1 MRKLVGVKPER
12 VFYHFE
18 EISKIPRESYHEKA
32 ISDYLVEFGKKLNLE
47 TYQDKYYN
55 VVLRRKATPGY
66 ENAPGIV
73 IQGHMD
79 MVCEKESDSNHDFRK
94 DPIDLIVDG
103 NRLRANK
110 TTLGGDNGIAI
121 AMGMAILE
129 DESIKC
135 GTIDR
140 KDPIDLIVDGNR
152 LRANKTTL
160 GGDNGIAIAMGMAI
174 LEDES
179 IKCGTIELLATTSEE
194 IDLNGAL
201 SLEPN
206 VLKGKMLI
214 NIDSEDEG
222 VITVGSAGGVEIDI
236 LLPIEKETLT
246 DVNLYTLSLEKLQGG
261 HSGVEINQKRG
272 NSNKILAEV
281 LHNLKTLTDYSLVE
295 VFGGSKDNAIPRSG
309 KVVLAS
315 SKDIKDIISKVA
327 DEVKAKY
334 VSFEPEMSFTLE
346 ATTAREVSVLS
357 KKTLDSYI
365 KTIEEIPTGVNTWM
379 KEYPEIVESSD
390 NLAIVKTLDE
400 NINIIV
406 SLRSSDPE
414 VLNELKDKIASILKE
429 NNASF
434 EFSAGYPE
442 WKFRAESKLREKAL
456 EVYKKLYNKDMKVE
470 VIHAGLECGA
480 ISQNYPDIELNLQIT

>member
-18 EISKIPRESYHEKA
+18 EISKIPRESYNEKA

-55 VVLRRKATPGY
+55 VILRRKASEGY
-66 ENAPGIV
+66 EDAPGII

-79 MVCEKESDSNHDFRK
+79 MVCEKESDSSHDF
-94 DPIDLIVDG
+94 
-103 NRLRANK
+103 
-110 TTLGGDNGIAI
+110 
-121 AMGMAILE
+121 
-129 DESIKC
+129 
-135 GTIDR
+135 R

-222 VITVGSAGGVEIDI
+222 VITVGSAGGVEIDS

-272 NSNKILAEV
+272 NANKILAEV
-281 LHNLKTLTDYSLVE
+281 LHNLKALTDYSLVE

-346 ATTAREVSVLS
+346 ATTAKEVSVLS

-414 VLNELKDKIASILKE
+414 VLKELKDKIASILKE

-480 ISQNYPDIELNLQIT
+480 ISQNYPDIDFISVGPNLRDVHTPSEYLEIDSTERVYNYVVELINSLN

>member
-1 MRKLVGVKPER
+1 MRKLVGIKPER

-18 EISKIPRESYHEKA
+18 EISKIPRESYNEKA

-55 VVLRRKATPGY
+55 VILRRKASQGYEDTPG
-66 ENAPGIV
+66 II

-79 MVCEKESDSNHDFRK
+79 MVCEKENDSNHDFKK
-94 DPIDLIVDG
+94 DPIDLVVDG
-103 NRLRANK
+103 NRLK
-110 TTLGGDNGIAI
+110 
-121 AMGMAILE
+121 
-129 DESIKC
+129 
-135 GTIDR
+135 
-140 KDPIDLIVDGNR
+140 
-152 LRANKTTL
+152 ANKTTL

-206 VLKGKMLI
+206 ILKGKMLI

-236 LLPIEKETLT
+236 LLPIERETLY

-272 NSNKILAEV
+272 NSNKILVEV
-281 LHNLKTLTDYSLVE
+281 LQNLKVLTDYSLVE

-309 KVVLAS
+309 KVILAS

-334 VSFEPEMSFTLE
+334 LSFEPEMVFALE
-346 ATTAREVSVLS
+346 ATTTKEVSVLS
-357 KKTLDSYI
+357 SKSLDSYI
-365 KTIEEIPTGVNTWM
+365 KTIEELPTGVNTWM

-400 NINIIV
+400 NINIII

-414 VLNELKDKIASILKE
+414 VLKELKEKISNILKE
-429 NNASF
+429 NNALF

-442 WKFRAESKLREKAL
+442 WKFRAESKLRDKAL

-480 ISQNYPDIELNLQIT
+480 ISQNYPDIDFISVGPNLRDVHTPSEYLEIDSTERVYNYVVELINSLN

>member
-1 MRKLVGVKPER
+1 MRKLVGIKPER

-18 EISKIPRESYHEKA
+18 EISKIPRESYNEKA

-55 VVLRRKATPGY
+55 VILRRKASQGY
-66 ENAPGIV
+66 EDAPGII

-79 MVCEKESDSNHDFRK
+79 MVCEKENDSNHDFKK
-94 DPIDLIVDG
+94 DPIDLVVDG
-103 NRLRANK
+103 NRLKANK

-129 DESIKC
+129 DE
-135 GTIDR
+135 
-140 KDPIDLIVDGNR
+140 
-152 LRANKTTL
+152 A
-160 GGDNGIAIAMGMAI
+160 
-174 LEDES
+174 

-206 VLKGKMLI
+206 ILKGKMLI

-272 NSNKILAEV
+272 NSNKILVEV
-281 LHNLKTLTDYSLVE
+281 LQNLKALTDYSLVE

-334 VSFEPEMSFTLE
+334 ISFEPEMIFALE
-346 ATTAREVSVLS
+346 TTTAKEISVLS
-357 KKTLDSYI
+357 NKSLDSYI
-365 KTIEEIPTGVNTWM
+365 KTIEELPTGVNTWM

-400 NINIIV
+400 NINIII

-414 VLNELKDKIASILKE
+414 VLKELREKISNILKE
-429 NNASF
+429 NNALF
-434 EFSAGYPE
+434 KFSAGYPE
-442 WKFRAESKLREKAL
+442 WKFRAESKLRDKAL
-456 EVYKKLYNKDMKVE
+456 EVYKKLYNEDMKVE

-480 ISQNYPDIELNLQIT
+480 ISQNYPDIDFISVGPNLRDVHTPSEYLEIDSTERVYNYVVELINSLN

>member
-1 MRKLVGVKPER
+1 MRKLVGIKPER

-18 EISKIPRESYHEKA
+18 EISKIPRESYNEKA

-55 VVLRRKATPGY
+55 VILRRKASQGY
-66 ENAPGIV
+66 EDAPGII

-79 MVCEKESDSNHDFRK
+79 MVCEKENDSNHDFKK
-94 DPIDLIVDG
+94 DPIDLVVDG
-103 NRLRANK
+103 NRLK
-110 TTLGGDNGIAI
+110 
-121 AMGMAILE
+121 
-129 DESIKC
+129 
-135 GTIDR
+135 
-140 KDPIDLIVDGNR
+140 
-152 LRANKTTL
+152 ANKTTL

-206 VLKGKMLI
+206 ILKGKMLI

-272 NSNKILAEV
+272 NSNKILVEV
-281 LHNLKTLTDYSLVE
+281 LQNLKVLTDYSLVE

-334 VSFEPEMSFTLE
+334 ISFEPEMIFALE
-346 ATTAREVSVLS
+346 TTTAKEISVLS
-357 KKTLDSYI
+357 NKSLDSYI
-365 KTIEEIPTGVNTWM
+365 KTIEELPTGVNTWM

-400 NINIIV
+400 NINIII

-414 VLNELKDKIASILKE
+414 VLKELKEKISNILKE
-429 NNASF
+429 NNALF

-442 WKFRAESKLREKAL
+442 WKFRAESKLRDKAL

-480 ISQNYPDIELNLQIT
+480 ISQNYPDIDFISVGPNLRDVHTPSEYLEIDSTERVYNYVVELINSLN

>member
-1 MRKLVGVKPER
+1 MRKLVGIKPER

-18 EISKIPRESYHEKA
+18 EISKIPRESYNEKA

-55 VVLRRKATPGY
+55 VILRRKASQGYEDTPG
-66 ENAPGIV
+66 II

-79 MVCEKESDSNHDFRK
+79 MVCEKENDSNHDFKK
-94 DPIDLIVDG
+94 DPIDLVVDG
-103 NRLRANK
+103 NRLK
-110 TTLGGDNGIAI
+110 
-121 AMGMAILE
+121 
-129 DESIKC
+129 
-135 GTIDR
+135 
-140 KDPIDLIVDGNR
+140 
-152 LRANKTTL
+152 ANKTTL

-206 VLKGKMLI
+206 ILKGKMLI

-236 LLPIEKETLT
+236 LLPIERETLS

-272 NSNKILAEV
+272 NANKILVEV
-281 LHNLKTLTDYSLVE
+281 LQNLKVLTDYSLVE

-334 VSFEPEMSFTLE
+334 ISFEPEMIFALE
-346 ATTAREVSVLS
+346 TTTAKEISVLS
-357 KKTLDSYI
+357 NKSLDSYI
-365 KTIEEIPTGVNTWM
+365 KTIEELPTGVNTWM

-400 NINIIV
+400 NINIII

-414 VLNELKDKIASILKE
+414 VLKELREKISNILKE
-429 NNASF
+429 NNALF

-442 WKFRAESKLREKAL
+442 WKFRAESKLRDKAL

-480 ISQNYPDIELNLQIT
+480 ISQNYPDIDFISVGPNLRDVHTPSEYLEIDSTERVYNYVVELINSLN

>member
-79 MVCEKESDSNHDFRK
+79 MVCEKESDSNHDFKK
-94 DPIDLIVDG
+94 DPIDLV
-103 NRLRANK
+103 
-110 TTLGGDNGIAI
+110 
-121 AMGMAILE
+121 
-129 DESIKC
+129 
-135 GTIDR
+135 
-140 KDPIDLIVDGNR
+140 VDGNR

-236 LLPIEKETLT
+236 LLPIKKETLT

-272 NSNKILAEV
+272 NANKILAEV

-480 ISQNYPDIELNLQIT
+480 ISQNYPDIDFISVGPNLRDVHTPSEYLEIDSTERVYNYVVELINSLS

>member
-135 GTIDR
+135 GTI
-140 KDPIDLIVDGNR
+140 
-152 LRANKTTL
+152 
-160 GGDNGIAIAMGMAI
+160 
-174 LEDES
+174 
-179 IKCGTIELLATTSEE
+179 ELLATTSEE

-206 VLKGKMLI
+206 ILKGKMLI

-272 NSNKILAEV
+272 NANKILAEV

-315 SKDIKDIISKVA
+315 SKDIKDIITKVA

-346 ATTAREVSVLS
+346 ATTAKEVSVLS

-414 VLNELKDKIASILKE
+414 VLSELKDKIASILKE

-480 ISQNYPDIELNLQIT
+480 ISQNYPDIDFISVGPNLRDVHTPSEYLEIDSTERVYNYVVELINSLS

>member
-1 MRKLVGVKPER
+1 MRKLVGIKPER

-18 EISKIPRESYHEKA
+18 EISKIPRESYNEKA

-55 VVLRRKATPGY
+55 VILRRKASQGYEDTPG
-66 ENAPGIV
+66 II

-79 MVCEKESDSNHDFRK
+79 MVCEKENDSNHDFKK
-94 DPIDLIVDG
+94 DPIDLVVDG
-103 NRLRANK
+103 NRLK
-110 TTLGGDNGIAI
+110 
-121 AMGMAILE
+121 
-129 DESIKC
+129 
-135 GTIDR
+135 
-140 KDPIDLIVDGNR
+140 
-152 LRANKTTL
+152 ANKTTL

-206 VLKGKMLI
+206 ILKGKMLI

-236 LLPIEKETLT
+236 LLPIERETLS

-272 NSNKILAEV
+272 NSNKILVEV
-281 LHNLKTLTDYSLVE
+281 LHNLKSLTDYSLVE

-334 VSFEPEMSFTLE
+334 ISFEPEMIFALE
-346 ATTAREVSVLS
+346 TTTAKEISVLS
-357 KKTLDSYI
+357 NKSLDSYI
-365 KTIEEIPTGVNTWM
+365 KTIEELPTGVNTWM

-400 NINIIV
+400 NINIII

-414 VLNELKDKIASILKE
+414 VLKELREKISNILKE
-429 NNASF
+429 NNALF
-434 EFSAGYPE
+434 KFSAGYPE
-442 WKFRAESKLREKAL
+442 WKFRAESKLRDKAL
-456 EVYKKLYNKDMKVE
+456 EVYKKLYNEDMKVE

-480 ISQNYPDIELNLQIT
+480 ISQNYPDIDFISVGPNLRDVHTPSEYLEIDSTERVYNYVVELINSLN

>member
-1 MRKLVGVKPER
+1 MRKLVGIKPER

-18 EISKIPRESYHEKA
+18 EISKIPRESYNEKA

-55 VVLRRKATPGY
+55 VILRRKASEGY
-66 ENAPGIV
+66 EDAPGII

-79 MVCEKESDSNHDFRK
+79 MVCEKENDSNHDFKK

-103 NRLRANK
+103 NRLK
-110 TTLGGDNGIAI
+110 
-121 AMGMAILE
+121 
-129 DESIKC
+129 
-135 GTIDR
+135 
-140 KDPIDLIVDGNR
+140 
-152 LRANKTTL
+152 ANKTTL

-206 VLKGKMLI
+206 ILKGKMLI

-222 VITVGSAGGVEIDI
+222 VITVGSAGGVEIDS

-272 NSNKILAEV
+272 NSNKILVEV
-281 LHNLKTLTDYSLVE
+281 LHNLKALTDYSLVE

-334 VSFEPEMSFTLE
+334 ISFEPEMVFALE
-346 ATTAREVSVLS
+346 ATTTKEVSVLS
-357 KKTLDSYI
+357 SKSLDSYI
-365 KTIEEIPTGVNTWM
+365 KTIEELPTGVNTWM

-400 NINIIV
+400 NINIII

-414 VLNELKDKIASILKE
+414 VLKELREKISNILKE
-429 NNASF
+429 NNALF

-442 WKFRAESKLREKAL
+442 WKFRAESKLRDKAL
-456 EVYKKLYNKDMKVE
+456 EVYKKLYNEDMKVE

-480 ISQNYPDIELNLQIT
+480 ISQNYPDIDFISVGPNLRDVHTPSEYLEIDSTERVYNYVVELINSLN

>member
-135 GTIDR
+135 GTI
-140 KDPIDLIVDGNR
+140 
-152 LRANKTTL
+152 
-160 GGDNGIAIAMGMAI
+160 
-174 LEDES
+174 
-179 IKCGTIELLATTSEE
+179 ELLATTSEE

-206 VLKGKMLI
+206 ILKGKMLI

-272 NSNKILAEV
+272 NANKILAEV

-315 SKDIKDIISKVA
+315 SKDIKDIITKVA

-346 ATTAREVSVLS
+346 ATTAKEVSVLS

-414 VLNELKDKIASILKE
+414 VLSELKDKIASILKE

-480 ISQNYPDIELNLQIT
+480 ISQNYPDIDFISVGPNLRDVHTPSEYLEIDSTERVYNLSLIHI

>member
-1 MRKLVGVKPER
+1 MRKLVGIKPER

-18 EISKIPRESYHEKA
+18 EISKIPRESYNEKA

-55 VVLRRKATPGY
+55 VILRRKASEGY
-66 ENAPGIV
+66 EDAPGII

-79 MVCEKESDSNHDFRK
+79 MVCEKENDSNHDFKK
-94 DPIDLIVDG
+94 DPIDLVVDG
-103 NRLRANK
+103 NRLK
-110 TTLGGDNGIAI
+110 
-121 AMGMAILE
+121 
-129 DESIKC
+129 
-135 GTIDR
+135 
-140 KDPIDLIVDGNR
+140 
-152 LRANKTTL
+152 ANKTTL

-206 VLKGKMLI
+206 ILKGKMLI

-272 NSNKILAEV
+272 NSNKILVEV
-281 LHNLKTLTDYSLVE
+281 LHNLKALTDYSLVE

-309 KVVLAS
+309 KVILAS

-334 VSFEPEMSFTLE
+334 ISFEPEMIFALE
-346 ATTAREVSVLS
+346 TTTAKEISVLS
-357 KKTLDSYI
+357 NKSLDSYI
-365 KTIEEIPTGVNTWM
+365 KTIEELPTGVNTWM

-414 VLNELKDKIASILKE
+414 VLKELKDKIASILKE

-442 WKFRAESKLREKAL
+442 WKFRAESKLRDKAL
-456 EVYKKLYNKDMKVE
+456 EVYKKLYNEDMKVE

-480 ISQNYPDIELNLQIT
+480 ISQNYPDIDFISVGPNLRDVHTPSEYLEIDSTERVYNYVVELINSLN

>member
-1 MRKLVGVKPER
+1 MRKLVGIKPER

-18 EISKIPRESYHEKA
+18 EISKIPRESYNEKA

-55 VVLRRKATPGY
+55 VILRRKASEGY
-66 ENAPGIV
+66 EDAPGII

-79 MVCEKESDSNHDFRK
+79 MVCEKENDSNHDFKK
-94 DPIDLIVDG
+94 DPIDLVVDG
-103 NRLRANK
+103 NRLK
-110 TTLGGDNGIAI
+110 
-121 AMGMAILE
+121 
-129 DESIKC
+129 
-135 GTIDR
+135 
-140 KDPIDLIVDGNR
+140 
-152 LRANKTTL
+152 ANKTTL

-194 IDLNGAL
+194 VDLNGAL

-206 VLKGKMLI
+206 ILKGKMLI

-222 VITVGSAGGVEIDI
+222 VITVGSAGGVEIDS

-272 NSNKILAEV
+272 NSNKILVEV
-281 LHNLKTLTDYSLVE
+281 LHNLKALTDYSLVE

-309 KVVLAS
+309 KVILAS

-334 VSFEPEMSFTLE
+334 LSFEPEMVFALE
-346 ATTAREVSVLS
+346 ATTTKEVSVLS
-357 KKTLDSYI
+357 SKSLDSYI
-365 KTIEEIPTGVNTWM
+365 KTIEELPTGVNTWM

-400 NINIIV
+400 NINIII

-414 VLNELKDKIASILKE
+414 VLKELREKISNILKE
-429 NNASF
+429 NNALF

-442 WKFRAESKLREKAL
+442 WKFRAESKLRDKAL
-456 EVYKKLYNKDMKVE
+456 EVYKKLYNEDMKVE

-480 ISQNYPDIELNLQIT
+480 ISQNYPDIDFISVGPNLRDVHTPSEYLEIDSTERVYNYVVELINSLN

>member
-1 MRKLVGVKPER
+1 MRKLVGIKPER

-18 EISKIPRESYHEKA
+18 EISKIPRESYNEKA

-55 VVLRRKATPGY
+55 VILRRKASQGY
-66 ENAPGIV
+66 EDAPGII

-79 MVCEKESDSNHDFRK
+79 MVCEKENDSNHDFKK
-94 DPIDLIVDG
+94 DPIDLVVDG
-103 NRLRANK
+103 NRLK
-110 TTLGGDNGIAI
+110 
-121 AMGMAILE
+121 
-129 DESIKC
+129 
-135 GTIDR
+135 
-140 KDPIDLIVDGNR
+140 
-152 LRANKTTL
+152 ANKTTL

-206 VLKGKMLI
+206 ILKGKMLI

-272 NSNKILAEV
+272 NSNKILVEV
-281 LHNLKTLTDYSLVE
+281 LQNLKALTDYSLVE

-334 VSFEPEMSFTLE
+334 ISFEPEMIFALE
-346 ATTAREVSVLS
+346 TTTAKEISVLS
-357 KKTLDSYI
+357 NKSLDSYI
-365 KTIEEIPTGVNTWM
+365 KTIEELPTGVNTWM

-400 NINIIV
+400 NINIII

-414 VLNELKDKIASILKE
+414 VLKELKEKISNILKE
-429 NNASF
+429 NNALF

-442 WKFRAESKLREKAL
+442 WKFRAESKLRDKAL

-480 ISQNYPDIELNLQIT
+480 ISQNYPDIDFISVGPNLRDVHTPSEYLEIDSTERVYNYVVELINSLN

>member
-1 MRKLVGVKPER
+1 MDTLELKLIKR
-12 VFYHFE
+12 
-18 EISKIPRESYHEKA
+18 
-32 ISDYLVEFGKKLNLE
+32 
-47 TYQDKYYN
+47 
-55 VVLRRKATPGY
+55 
-66 ENAPGIV
+66 ENA
-73 IQGHMD
+73 
-79 MVCEKESDSNHDFRK
+79 
-94 DPIDLIVDG
+94 
-103 NRLRANK
+103 
-110 TTLGGDNGIAI
+110 
-121 AMGMAILE
+121 
-129 DESIKC
+129 
-135 GTIDR
+135 
-140 KDPIDLIVDGNR
+140 
-152 LRANKTTL
+152 
-160 GGDNGIAIAMGMAI
+160 
-174 LEDES
+174 
-179 IKCGTIELLATTSEE
+179 
-194 IDLNGAL
+194 
-201 SLEPN
+201 
-206 VLKGKMLI
+206 
-214 NIDSEDEG
+214 
-222 VITVGSAGGVEIDI
+222 
-236 LLPIEKETLT
+236 
-246 DVNLYTLSLEKLQGG
+246 
-261 HSGVEINQKRG
+261 
-272 NSNKILAEV
+272 NKILAEV

-334 VSFEPEMSFTLE
+334 VSFESEMSFTLE
-346 ATTAREVSVLS
+346 ATTAKEVSVLS

-365 KTIEEIPTGVNTWM
+365 KTIEELPTGVNTWM

-400 NINIIV
+400 NINIII

-480 ISQNYPDIELNLQIT
+480 ISQNYPDIDFISVGPNLRDVHTPSEYLEIDSTERVYNYVVELINSLN

>member
-1 MRKLVGVKPER
+1 MRKLVGIKPER

-18 EISKIPRESYHEKA
+18 EISKIPRESYNEKA

-55 VVLRRKATPGY
+55 VILRRKASEGY
-66 ENAPGIV
+66 EDAPGII

-79 MVCEKESDSNHDFRK
+79 MVCEKENDSNHDFKK
-94 DPIDLIVDG
+94 DPIDLVVDG
-103 NRLRANK
+103 NRLK
-110 TTLGGDNGIAI
+110 
-121 AMGMAILE
+121 
-129 DESIKC
+129 
-135 GTIDR
+135 
-140 KDPIDLIVDGNR
+140 
-152 LRANKTTL
+152 ANKTTL

-206 VLKGKMLI
+206 ILKGKMLI

-272 NSNKILAEV
+272 NSNKILVEV
-281 LHNLKTLTDYSLVE
+281 LHNLKALTDYSLVE

-327 DEVKAKY
+327 NEVKERY
-334 VSFEPEMSFTLE
+334 SSFEKEMSFTLE
-346 ATTAREVSVLS
+346 TTTAKDISAFS
-357 KKTLDSYI
+357 TKTLNSYI

-414 VLNELKDKIASILKE
+414 VLKELKEKIASILKE
-429 NNASF
+429 NSANF

-442 WKFRAESKLREKAL
+442 WKFRAESKLRDKAL
-456 EVYKKLYNKDMKVE
+456 EVYKKLYNEDMKVE

-480 ISQNYPDIELNLQIT
+480 ISQNYPDIDFISVGPNLRDVHTPSEYLEIDSTERVYNYVVELINSLN

>member
-135 GTIDR
+135 GTI
-140 KDPIDLIVDGNR
+140 
-152 LRANKTTL
+152 
-160 GGDNGIAIAMGMAI
+160 
-174 LEDES
+174 
-179 IKCGTIELLATTSEE
+179 ELLATTSEE

-236 LLPIEKETLT
+236 LLPIKKETLT

-272 NSNKILAEV
+272 NANKILAEV

-315 SKDIKDIISKVA
+315 SKDIKDIITKVA
-327 DEVKAKY
+327 DEVKVKY

-346 ATTAREVSVLS
+346 ATTAKEVSVLS

-442 WKFRAESKLREKAL
+442 WKFRVESKLREKAL

-480 ISQNYPDIELNLQIT
+480 ISQNYPDIDFISVGPNLRDVHTPSEYLEIDSTERVYNYVVELINSLN

>member
-1 MRKLVGVKPER
+1 MRKLVGIKPER

-18 EISKIPRESYHEKA
+18 EISKIPRESYNEKA

-55 VVLRRKATPGY
+55 VILRRKASQGYEDTPG
-66 ENAPGIV
+66 II

-79 MVCEKESDSNHDFRK
+79 MVCEKENDSNHDFKK
-94 DPIDLIVDG
+94 DPIDLVVDG
-103 NRLRANK
+103 KRLK
-110 TTLGGDNGIAI
+110 
-121 AMGMAILE
+121 
-129 DESIKC
+129 
-135 GTIDR
+135 
-140 KDPIDLIVDGNR
+140 
-152 LRANKTTL
+152 ANKTTL

-206 VLKGKMLI
+206 ILKGKMLI

-236 LLPIEKETLT
+236 LLPIERETLS

-272 NSNKILAEV
+272 NSNKILVEV
-281 LHNLKTLTDYSLVE
+281 LQNLKTLTDYSLVE

-334 VSFEPEMSFTLE
+334 ISFEPEMIFALE
-346 ATTAREVSVLS
+346 TTTAKEISVLS
-357 KKTLDSYI
+357 NKSLDSYI
-365 KTIEEIPTGVNTWM
+365 KTIEELPTGVNTWM

-400 NINIIV
+400 NINIII

-414 VLNELKDKIASILKE
+414 VLKELREKISNILKE
-429 NNASF
+429 NNALF

-442 WKFRAESKLREKAL
+442 WKFRAESKLRDKAL
-456 EVYKKLYNKDMKVE
+456 EVYKKLYNEDMKVE

-480 ISQNYPDIELNLQIT
+480 ISQNYPDIDFISVGPNLRDVHTPSEYLEIDSTERVYNYVVELINSLN

>member
-1 MRKLVGVKPER
+1 MRKLVGIKPER

-18 EISKIPRESYHEKA
+18 EISKIPRESYNEKA

-55 VVLRRKATPGY
+55 VILRRKASQGY
-66 ENAPGIV
+66 EDAPGII

-79 MVCEKESDSNHDFRK
+79 MVCEKENDSNHDFKK
-94 DPIDLIVDG
+94 DPIDLVVDG
-103 NRLRANK
+103 NRLK
-110 TTLGGDNGIAI
+110 
-121 AMGMAILE
+121 
-129 DESIKC
+129 
-135 GTIDR
+135 
-140 KDPIDLIVDGNR
+140 
-152 LRANKTTL
+152 ANKTTL

-206 VLKGKMLI
+206 ILKGKMLI

-236 LLPIEKETLT
+236 LLPIERETLS

-272 NSNKILAEV
+272 NSNKILVEV
-281 LHNLKTLTDYSLVE
+281 LQNLKALTDYSLVE

-334 VSFEPEMSFTLE
+334 ISFEPEMIFALE
-346 ATTAREVSVLS
+346 TTTAKEISVLS
-357 KKTLDSYI
+357 NKSLDSYI
-365 KTIEEIPTGVNTWM
+365 KTIEELPTGVNTWM

-400 NINIIV
+400 NINIII

-414 VLNELKDKIASILKE
+414 VLKELREKISNILKE
-429 NNASF
+429 NNALF

-442 WKFRAESKLREKAL
+442 WKFRAESKLRDKAL
-456 EVYKKLYNKDMKVE
+456 EVYKKLYNEDMKVE

-480 ISQNYPDIELNLQIT
+480 ISQNYPDIDFISVGPNLRDVHTPNEYLEIDSTERVYNYVVELINSLN

>member
-103 NRLRANK
+103 NRLK
-110 TTLGGDNGIAI
+110 
-121 AMGMAILE
+121 
-129 DESIKC
+129 
-135 GTIDR
+135 
-140 KDPIDLIVDGNR
+140 
-152 LRANKTTL
+152 ANKTTL

-272 NSNKILAEV
+272 NANKILAEV

-309 KVVLAS
+309 KVILAS
-315 SKDIKDIISKVA
+315 SKDIKDIITKVA

-414 VLNELKDKIASILKE
+414 VLKELKDKIASILKE

-456 EVYKKLYNKDMKVE
+456 EVYKKLYNEDMKVE

-480 ISQNYPDIELNLQIT
+480 ISQNYPDIDFISVGPNLRDVHTPSEYLEIDSTERVYNYVVELINSLN

>member
-1 MRKLVGVKPER
+1 MRKLVGIKPER

-18 EISKIPRESYHEKA
+18 EISKIPRESYNEKA

-55 VVLRRKATPGY
+55 VILRRKASEGY
-66 ENAPGIV
+66 EDAPGII

-79 MVCEKESDSNHDFRK
+79 MVCEKENDSNHDFKK

-103 NRLRANK
+103 NRLK
-110 TTLGGDNGIAI
+110 
-121 AMGMAILE
+121 
-129 DESIKC
+129 
-135 GTIDR
+135 
-140 KDPIDLIVDGNR
+140 
-152 LRANKTTL
+152 ANKTTL

-206 VLKGKMLI
+206 ILKGKMLI

-236 LLPIEKETLT
+236 LLPIERETLS

-272 NSNKILAEV
+272 NSNKILVEV
-281 LHNLKTLTDYSLVE
+281 LQNLKALTDYSLVE

-334 VSFEPEMSFTLE
+334 ISFEPEMIFTLE
-346 ATTAREVSVLS
+346 TTTSKEISVLS
-357 KKTLDSYI
+357 NKSLDNYI
-365 KTIEEIPTGVNTWM
+365 KTIEELPTGVNTWM

-400 NINIIV
+400 NINIII

-414 VLNELKDKIASILKE
+414 VLKELREKISNILKE
-429 NNASF
+429 NNALF

-442 WKFRAESKLREKAL
+442 WKFRAESKLRDKAL

-480 ISQNYPDIELNLQIT
+480 ISQNYPDIDFISVGPNLRDVHTPSEYLEIDSTERVYNYVVELINSLN

>member
-18 EISKIPRESYHEKA
+18 EISKIPRESYNEKA

-55 VVLRRKATPGY
+55 VILRRKASEGY
-66 ENAPGIV
+66 EDAPGIV

-79 MVCEKESDSNHDFRK
+79 MVCEKESDSNHDFK
-94 DPIDLIVDG
+94 
-103 NRLRANK
+103 
-110 TTLGGDNGIAI
+110 
-121 AMGMAILE
+121 
-129 DESIKC
+129 
-135 GTIDR
+135 

-222 VITVGSAGGVEIDI
+222 VVTVGSAGGVEIDI
-236 LLPIEKETLT
+236 LLPIEKENLS
-246 DVNLYTLSLEKLQGG
+246 DINLYTLSLEKLQGG

-272 NSNKILAEV
+272 NANKILVEV
-281 LHNLKTLTDYSLVE
+281 LHNLKTLTDYSLIE
-295 VFGGSKDNAIPRSG
+295 VLGGSKDNAIPRSG

-315 SKDIKDIISKVA
+315 SKDIKDIVTKVA
-327 DEVKAKY
+327 NEVKERY
-334 VSFEPEMSFTLE
+334 SSFEKEMSFTLE
-346 ATTAREVSVLS
+346 ITTAKDISAFS
-357 KKTLDSYI
+357 TKTLNSYI

-414 VLNELKDKIASILKE
+414 VLKELKDKIASILKE

-456 EVYKKLYNKDMKVE
+456 EVYKKLYNEDMKVE

-480 ISQNYPDIELNLQIT
+480 ISQNYPDIDFISVGPNLRDVHTPSEYLEIDSTERVYNYVVELINSLN

>member
-135 GTIDR
+135 GTI
-140 KDPIDLIVDGNR
+140 
-152 LRANKTTL
+152 
-160 GGDNGIAIAMGMAI
+160 
-174 LEDES
+174 
-179 IKCGTIELLATTSEE
+179 ELLATTSEE

-222 VITVGSAGGVEIDI
+222 VITVGSAGGVEINI

-272 NSNKILAEV
+272 NSNKILVEV
-281 LHNLKTLTDYSLVE
+281 LHNLKALTDYSLVE

-334 VSFEPEMSFTLE
+334 VAFEPEMSFTLE

-480 ISQNYPDIELNLQIT
+480 ISQNYPDIDFISVGPNLRDVHTPSEYLEIDSTERVYNYVVELINSLN

>member
-18 EISKIPRESYHEKA
+18 EISKIPRESYNEKA

-55 VVLRRKATPGY
+55 VILRRKASQGY

-79 MVCEKESDSNHDFRK
+79 MVCEKENNSNHDFKK

-103 NRLRANK
+103 NKLRANK

-129 DESIKC
+129 DK
-135 GTIDR
+135 
-140 KDPIDLIVDGNR
+140 
-152 LRANKTTL
+152 
-160 GGDNGIAIAMGMAI
+160 
-174 LEDES
+174 S

-206 VLKGKMLI
+206 ILKGKMLI
-214 NIDSEDEG
+214 NLDSEDEG

-236 LLPIEKETLT
+236 LLPIKKESIS

-272 NSNKILAEV
+272 NANKILVEV
-281 LHNLKTLTDYSLVE
+281 LHNLKALTDYSLVE
-295 VFGGSKDNAIPRSG
+295 VLGGSKDNAIPRSG
-309 KVVLAS
+309 KVVIAS
-315 SKDIKDIISKVA
+315 KNDIKDLITKVA
-327 DEVKAKY
+327 NEVKEKY
-334 VSFEPEMSFTLE
+334 VSFEPEMIFNLE
-346 ATTAREVSVLS
+346 TTTVKEVSVLS
-357 KKTLDSYI
+357 DTTLDSYI

-400 NINIIV
+400 NINIII

-414 VLNELKDKIASILKE
+414 VLKELKEKIASILKE
-429 NNASF
+429 NSANF

-442 WKFRAESKLREKAL
+442 WKFRAESQLREKAL
-456 EVYKKLYNKDMKVE
+456 EVYKKLYNEDMKVE

-480 ISQNYPDIELNLQIT
+480 ISQNYPDIDFISVGPNLRDVHTPSEYLEIDSTERVYNYVVELINSLN

>member
-1 MRKLVGVKPER
+1 MRKLVGIKPER

-18 EISKIPRESYHEKA
+18 EISKIPRESYNEKA

-55 VVLRRKATPGY
+55 VILRRKASEGY
-66 ENAPGIV
+66 EDAPGII

-79 MVCEKESDSNHDFRK
+79 MVCEKENDSNHDFKK
-94 DPIDLIVDG
+94 DPIDLVVDG
-103 NRLRANK
+103 NRLK
-110 TTLGGDNGIAI
+110 
-121 AMGMAILE
+121 
-129 DESIKC
+129 
-135 GTIDR
+135 
-140 KDPIDLIVDGNR
+140 
-152 LRANKTTL
+152 ANKTTL

-206 VLKGKMLI
+206 ILKGKMLI

-236 LLPIEKETLT
+236 LLPIERETLS

-272 NSNKILAEV
+272 NSNKILVEV
-281 LHNLKTLTDYSLVE
+281 LQNLKTLTDYSLVE

-309 KVVLAS
+309 KVILAS

-334 VSFEPEMSFTLE
+334 ISFEPEMVFALE
-346 ATTAREVSVLS
+346 ATTTKEVSVLS
-357 KKTLDSYI
+357 SKSLDSYI
-365 KTIEEIPTGVNTWM
+365 KTIEELPTGVNTWM

-400 NINIIV
+400 NINIII

-414 VLNELKDKIASILKE
+414 VLKELKEKISNILKE
-429 NNASF
+429 NNALF
-434 EFSAGYPE
+434 EFSTGYPE
-442 WKFRAESKLREKAL
+442 WKFRAESKLRDKAL

-480 ISQNYPDIELNLQIT
+480 ISQNYPDIDFISVGPNLRDVHTPSEYLEIDSTERVYNYVVELINSLN

>member
-1 MRKLVGVKPER
+1 MRKLVGIKPER

-18 EISKIPRESYHEKA
+18 EISKIPRESYNEKA

-55 VVLRRKATPGY
+55 VILRRKASQGY
-66 ENAPGIV
+66 EDAPGII

-79 MVCEKESDSNHDFRK
+79 MVCEKENDSNHDFKK
-94 DPIDLIVDG
+94 DPIDLVVDG
-103 NRLRANK
+103 NRLK
-110 TTLGGDNGIAI
+110 
-121 AMGMAILE
+121 
-129 DESIKC
+129 
-135 GTIDR
+135 
-140 KDPIDLIVDGNR
+140 
-152 LRANKTTL
+152 ANKTTL

-206 VLKGKMLI
+206 ILKGKMLI

-236 LLPIEKETLT
+236 LLPIERETLS

-272 NSNKILAEV
+272 NSNKILVEV
-281 LHNLKTLTDYSLVE
+281 LQNLKTLTDYSLVE
-295 VFGGSKDNAIPRSG
+295 IFGGSKDNAIPRSG

-334 VSFEPEMSFTLE
+334 ISFEPEMIFALE
-346 ATTAREVSVLS
+346 TTTAKEISVLS
-357 KKTLDSYI
+357 NKSLDSYI
-365 KTIEEIPTGVNTWM
+365 KTIEELPTGVNTWM

-400 NINIIV
+400 NINIII

-414 VLNELKDKIASILKE
+414 VLKELREKISNILKE
-429 NNASF
+429 NNALF

-442 WKFRAESKLREKAL
+442 WKFRAESKLRDKAL
-456 EVYKKLYNKDMKVE
+456 EVYKKLYNEDMKVE

-480 ISQNYPDIELNLQIT
+480 ISQNYPDIDFISVGPNLRDVHTPSEYLEIDSTERVYNYVVELINSLN

>member
-1 MRKLVGVKPER
+1 MRKLVGIKPER

-66 ENAPGIV
+66 ENASGIV

-79 MVCEKESDSNHDFRK
+79 MVCEKESDSSHDF
-94 DPIDLIVDG
+94 
-103 NRLRANK
+103 
-110 TTLGGDNGIAI
+110 
-121 AMGMAILE
+121 
-129 DESIKC
+129 
-135 GTIDR
+135 R

-222 VITVGSAGGVEIDI
+222 VITVGSAGGVEINI

-272 NSNKILAEV
+272 NANKILAEV
-281 LHNLKTLTDYSLVE
+281 LHNLKALTDYSLVE

-309 KVVLAS
+309 KVILAS

-334 VSFEPEMSFTLE
+334 VAFEPEMSFTLE

-480 ISQNYPDIELNLQIT
+480 ISQNYPDIDFISVGPNLRDVHTPSEYLEIDSTERVYNYVVELINSLN

>member
-1 MRKLVGVKPER
+1 MRKLVGIKPER

-18 EISKIPRESYHEKA
+18 EISKIPRESYNEKA

-55 VVLRRKATPGY
+55 VILRRKASQGY
-66 ENAPGIV
+66 EDAPGII

-79 MVCEKESDSNHDFRK
+79 MVCEKENDSNHDFKK

-103 NRLRANK
+103 NRLK
-110 TTLGGDNGIAI
+110 
-121 AMGMAILE
+121 
-129 DESIKC
+129 
-135 GTIDR
+135 
-140 KDPIDLIVDGNR
+140 
-152 LRANKTTL
+152 ANKTTL

-206 VLKGKMLI
+206 ILKGKMLI

-236 LLPIEKETLT
+236 LLPIERETLS

-272 NSNKILAEV
+272 NSNKILVEV
-281 LHNLKTLTDYSLVE
+281 LQNLKVLTDYSLVE

-334 VSFEPEMSFTLE
+334 ISFEPEMIFALE
-346 ATTAREVSVLS
+346 TTTAKEISVLS
-357 KKTLDSYI
+357 NKSLDSYI
-365 KTIEEIPTGVNTWM
+365 KTIEELPTGVNTWM

-414 VLNELKDKIASILKE
+414 VLKELREKISNILKE
-429 NNASF
+429 NNALF

-442 WKFRAESKLREKAL
+442 WKFRAESKLRDKAL
-456 EVYKKLYNKDMKVE
+456 EVYKKLYNEDMKVE

-480 ISQNYPDIELNLQIT
+480 ISQNYPDIDFISVGPNLRDVHTPSEYLEIDSTERVYNYVVELINSLN

>member
-1 MRKLVGVKPER
+1 MRKLVGIKPER

-18 EISKIPRESYHEKA
+18 EISKIPRESYNEKA

-55 VVLRRKATPGY
+55 VILRRKASEGY
-66 ENAPGIV
+66 EDAPGII

-79 MVCEKESDSNHDFRK
+79 MVCEKENDSNHDFKK
-94 DPIDLIVDG
+94 DPIDLVVDG
-103 NRLRANK
+103 NRLK
-110 TTLGGDNGIAI
+110 
-121 AMGMAILE
+121 
-129 DESIKC
+129 
-135 GTIDR
+135 
-140 KDPIDLIVDGNR
+140 
-152 LRANKTTL
+152 ANKTTL

-194 IDLNGAL
+194 VDLNGAL

-206 VLKGKMLI
+206 ILKGKMLI

-236 LLPIEKETLT
+236 LLPIERETLS

-272 NSNKILAEV
+272 NSNKILVEV
-281 LHNLKTLTDYSLVE
+281 LHNLKALTDYSLVE

-334 VSFEPEMSFTLE
+334 LSFEPEMVFALE
-346 ATTAREVSVLS
+346 ATTTKEVSVLS
-357 KKTLDSYI
+357 SKSLDSYI
-365 KTIEEIPTGVNTWM
+365 KTIEELPTGVNTWM

-414 VLNELKDKIASILKE
+414 VLKELKDKIASILKE

-456 EVYKKLYNKDMKVE
+456 EVYKKLYNEDMKVE

-480 ISQNYPDIELNLQIT
+480 ISQNYPDIDFISVGPNLRDVHTPSEYLEIDSTERVYNYVVELINSLN

>member
-135 GTIDR
+135 GTI
-140 KDPIDLIVDGNR
+140 
-152 LRANKTTL
+152 
-160 GGDNGIAIAMGMAI
+160 
-174 LEDES
+174 
-179 IKCGTIELLATTSEE
+179 ELLATTSEE

-206 VLKGKMLI
+206 ILKGKMLI

-272 NSNKILAEV
+272 NANKILAEV

-309 KVVLAS
+309 KVILAS

-334 VSFEPEMSFTLE
+334 VAFEPEMSFTLE

-480 ISQNYPDIELNLQIT
+480 ISQNYPDIDFISVGPNLRDVHTPSEYLEIDSTERVYNYVVELINSLS

>member
-1 MRKLVGVKPER
+1 MRKLVGIKPER

-18 EISKIPRESYHEKA
+18 EISKIPRESYNEKA

-55 VVLRRKATPGY
+55 VILRRKASQGY
-66 ENAPGIV
+66 EDAPGII

-79 MVCEKESDSNHDFRK
+79 MVCEKENDSNHDFKK
-94 DPIDLIVDG
+94 DPIDLVVDG
-103 NRLRANK
+103 NRLK
-110 TTLGGDNGIAI
+110 
-121 AMGMAILE
+121 
-129 DESIKC
+129 
-135 GTIDR
+135 
-140 KDPIDLIVDGNR
+140 
-152 LRANKTTL
+152 ANKTTL

-206 VLKGKMLI
+206 ILKGKMLI

-236 LLPIEKETLT
+236 LLPIERETLS

-272 NSNKILAEV
+272 NSNKILVEV
-281 LHNLKTLTDYSLVE
+281 LQNLKVLTDYSLVE

-334 VSFEPEMSFTLE
+334 ISFEPEMIFALE
-346 ATTAREVSVLS
+346 TTTAKEISVLS
-357 KKTLDSYI
+357 NKSLDSYI
-365 KTIEEIPTGVNTWM
+365 KTIEELPTGVNTWM

-400 NINIIV
+400 NINIII

-414 VLNELKDKIASILKE
+414 VLKELREKISNILKE
-429 NNASF
+429 NNALF

-442 WKFRAESKLREKAL
+442 WKFRAESKLRDKAL
-456 EVYKKLYNKDMKVE
+456 EVYKKLYNEDMKVE

-480 ISQNYPDIELNLQIT
+480 ISQNYPDIDFISVGPNLRDVHTPSEYLEIDSTERVYNYVVELINSLN

>member
-1 MRKLVGVKPER
+1 MRKLVGIKPER

-55 VVLRRKATPGY
+55 VVLRRKAIPGY

-79 MVCEKESDSNHDFRK
+79 MVCEKESDSNHDF
-94 DPIDLIVDG
+94 
-103 NRLRANK
+103 
-110 TTLGGDNGIAI
+110 
-121 AMGMAILE
+121 
-129 DESIKC
+129 
-135 GTIDR
+135 R

-272 NSNKILAEV
+272 NSNKILVEV

-334 VSFEPEMSFTLE
+334 LSFEPEMVFALE
-346 ATTAREVSVLS
+346 ATTTKEVSVLS
-357 KKTLDSYI
+357 SKSLDSYI

-414 VLNELKDKIASILKE
+414 VLKE
-429 NNASF
+429 
-434 EFSAGYPE
+434 
-442 WKFRAESKLREKAL
+442 LREK
-456 EVYKKLYNKDMKVE
+456 
-470 VIHAGLECGA
+470 
-480 ISQNYPDIELNLQIT
+480 ISNI

>member
-1 MRKLVGVKPER
+1 MRKLVGIKPER

-18 EISKIPRESYHEKA
+18 EISKIPRESYNEKA

-55 VVLRRKATPGY
+55 VILRRKASQGY

-79 MVCEKESDSNHDFRK
+79 MVCEKENDSNHDFKK

-103 NRLRANK
+103 NKLRANK

-129 DESIKC
+129 DK
-135 GTIDR
+135 
-140 KDPIDLIVDGNR
+140 
-152 LRANKTTL
+152 
-160 GGDNGIAIAMGMAI
+160 
-174 LEDES
+174 S

-206 VLKGKMLI
+206 ILKGKMLI
-214 NIDSEDEG
+214 NLDSEDEG

-236 LLPIEKETLT
+236 LLPIKKESIS

-272 NSNKILAEV
+272 NANKILVEV
-281 LHNLKTLTDYSLVE
+281 LHNLKALTDYSLVE
-295 VFGGSKDNAIPRSG
+295 VLGGSKDNAIPRSG
-309 KVVLAS
+309 KVVIAS
-315 SKDIKDIISKVA
+315 KNDIKDLITKVA
-327 DEVKAKY
+327 NEVKEKY
-334 VSFEPEMSFTLE
+334 VSFEPEMIFNLE
-346 ATTAREVSVLS
+346 TTTVKEVSVLS
-357 KKTLDSYI
+357 DTTLDSYI

-400 NINIIV
+400 NINIII

-414 VLNELKDKIASILKE
+414 VLKELKEKIASILKE
-429 NNASF
+429 NSANF

-442 WKFRAESKLREKAL
+442 WKFRAESQLREKAL
-456 EVYKKLYNKDMKVE
+456 EVYKKLYNEDMKVE

-480 ISQNYPDIELNLQIT
+480 ISQNYPDIDFISVGPNLRDVHTPSEYLEIDSTERVYNYVVELINSLN